1 MTVSQLLSVAM
12 NLSFALQQEVEQI
25 ARRQGL
31 SPEQFI
37 LQAVMEKINAL
48 KAQVDL
54 SAGTS
59 LSADSAESGLRDQG
73 GVLVFDTESL
83 EQVDFDLLLEQGRG
97 RSWEELG
104 L

>member
-1 MTVSQLLSVAM
+1 MDLS
-12 NLSFALQQEVEQI
+12 SALQQEVEQI

-37 LQAVMEKINAL
+37 LQAVTEKINAL
-48 KAQVDL
+48 KAQVSL
-54 SAGTS
+54 SVT
-59 LSADSAESGLRDQG
+59 LSADTAMRVDSVESRLRDQDG
-73 GVLVFDTESL
+73 ILVFDTESL
-83 EQVDFDLLLEQGRG
+83 EQVDFDALLEQSRG